1 MLCSAVELLLLLL
14 SVLNSA
20 LTKAGVRAL
29 GALALWSRR
38 QVIHTVGRLLTVPV
52 DRWGAWGYIAAEA
65 LFGFLRPSCLGRPS
79 LWSHPLLGVMLLLL
93 AVRRRLLLLLLL
105 LKLLVVWLQRS

>member
-1 MLCSAVELLLLLL
+1 MLGSAVELLLLLL

-20 LTKAGVRAL
+20 LTEAGVRAL
-29 GALALWSRR
+29 RALALWSRR

-52 DRWGAWGYIAAEA
+52 DRWGPWGYIAAEA

-79 LWSHPLLGVMLLLL
+79 LWSHPLLAVVLLLL
-93 AVRRRLLLLLLL
+93 AVR
-105 LKLLVVWLQRS
+105 